1 MISVRLQDTAFR
13 SSFSLCTCLSRR
25 EQTQDRSRR
34 SSRPLPVR
42 PSWCDLQGVMPRLF
56 LTWQGDPISRGPRF
70 AGATRVRRASL
81 TLEDS
86 DARERRLPVVA

>member
-1 MISVRLQDTAFR
+1 MISVRLQVTGLR

-25 EQTQDRSRR
+25 EQTQDRSR
-34 SSRPLPVR
+34 PLPMR

-70 AGATRVRRASL
+70 AGATRVRRTSL
-81 TLEDS
+81 ALEDS